1 MKAAYTAIVKTDFET
16 DGSFAALIK
25 SVHCQSGDLCR
36 SCCEVKVLG
45 ENNKNQLVSVPKEM
59 LKTSAKQEQPAAGK

>member
-1 MKAAYTAIVKTDFET
+1 MKAAYTAIVKTDCET

-36 SCCEVKVLG
+36 SCCEVKVG

-59 LKTSAKQEQPAAGK
+59 LKTSAKQEQQPAGK